1 MPEAELAEVAVLIQA
16 RPPSSITRDYSSWKS
31 YHPHPALLSLAKQE
45 KRVAS
50 AVRFAIGPVMICM
63 IPWICLSSARF
74 QHFTVTE
81 IQAMLSPSWLL
92 ALGWNSRLERSLPAV
107 PFLFG

>member
-1 MPEAELAEVAVLIQA
+1 MPEAELAEVAALIQA

-74 QHFTVTE
+74 QHFTLAFIPKLYSHGDPGHV
-81 IQAMLSPSWLL
+81 IAKLAVGSWL
-92 ALGWNSRLERSLPAV
+92 E
-107 PFLFG
+107 